1 MHCELADLP
10 IYLTHHWNDLNP
22 LMKREILEQEVHRNP
37 SSLVTILT
45 KNKNK
50 QRRWICTLSGTIVLE
65 ERWNLKESIAQRRA
79 YLSIPE
85 LKTIDDVHDFFAAY
99 ENRKI
104 MTHRDCIALLEGLS
118 PAASQYLTI
127 VVNHV
132 RGRNFSLIDNEHLR
146 HIVGVNRYRKA
157 RQELIDRDLIRK
169 CPTLLKRPLELL
181 KIHPIAAYRGLRLE
195 EDYAPVHYWHSAHD
209 APKQLSDRS
218 VVGRI
223 KAQRAAA

>member
-1 MHCELADLP
+1 MPCQLADLP
-10 IYLTHHWNDLNP
+10 IYLTHHWNDLST
-22 LMKREILEQEVHRNP
+22 LMKREILEQEARRNP

-45 KNKNK
+45 KDKNK

-65 ERWNLKESIAQRRA
+65 ERWSLKESMARRRA

-104 MTHRDCIALLEGLS
+104 MTHRDCIALIEGLS
-118 PAASQYLTI
+118 PAASQYLMI

-132 RGRNFSLIDNEHLR
+132 KGRNFSLIDNEHLR

-181 KIHPIAAYRGLRLE
+181 KIHPTAGYRGLRLE
-195 EDYAPVHYWHSAHD
+195 EDYAPVYFWHTAYD
-209 APKQLSDRS
+209 VPKQLSDLS
-218 VVGRI
+218 IVGRTT
-223 KAQRAAA
+223 AQRSAA